1 MQSQKCSICLLYKQN
16 FLTNFLTSKQLLPVD
31 FVQQYSWLVS
41 IWGAPKT
48 KKPQTQNIDRAS
60 FSYL

>member
-1 MQSQKCSICLLYKQN
+1 MQYLLTLQAK

-48 KKPQTQNIDRAS
+48 KKPQTQNIDSAP